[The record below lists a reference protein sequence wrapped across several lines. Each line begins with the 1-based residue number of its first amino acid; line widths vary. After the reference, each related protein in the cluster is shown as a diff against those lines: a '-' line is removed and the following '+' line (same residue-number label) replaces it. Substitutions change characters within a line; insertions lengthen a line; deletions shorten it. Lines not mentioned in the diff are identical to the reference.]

1 MTVTNKPIAIII
13 NISSY
18 CRSLLGEG
26 MLTHKLDSIS
36 NSVNLFSDIIC
47 NFKSELIFNR
57 HDQFHDI

>member
-1 MTVTNKPIAIII
+1 
-13 NISSY
+13 
-18 CRSLLGEG
+18 